1 MWRHKKYK
9 EIALIL
15 IINTH
20 KILIEWSCEGKSN
33 EVKKSKVF
41 KSLQNIK
48 FHICV
53 IGAVVFDYNSVI

>member
-9 EIALIL
+9 EIAYL
-15 IINTH
+15 NTH